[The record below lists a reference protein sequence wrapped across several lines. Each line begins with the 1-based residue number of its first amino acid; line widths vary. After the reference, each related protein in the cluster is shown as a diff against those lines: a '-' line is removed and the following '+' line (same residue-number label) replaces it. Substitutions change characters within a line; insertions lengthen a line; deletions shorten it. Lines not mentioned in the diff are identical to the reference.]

1 MVSGQR
7 SKVYFGKKDKNT
19 REREEREKQYM
30 NDITLSRFH
39 CQSNYYIPKK

>member
-19 REREEREKQYM
+19 RERGGGERKAIYE
-30 NDITLSRFH
+30 
-39 CQSNYYIPKK
+39 